1 MFSRALI
8 GWRLRLCFLPL
19 ISSSSDDL
27 DGKWN
32 RPTKAMRRALSF
44 SGAACFTIFS
54 IARENM
60 VVPAPLKSILHHTN
74 LAVRYCLQPLLQ
86 CTCLSKF
93 PSLCAS
99 HSAFVILHIILP
111 PSNAANHPSV
121 VLSADC
127 CSSRCFMR
135 FCFIAQP
142 VISGRAGSIRG
153 ALIVSR

>member
-1 MFSRALI
+1 MFSHALI

-32 RPTKAMRRALSF
+32 RPTKAMRRALSC

-60 VVPAPLKSILHHTN
+60 VVPTPLKSILHHAN
-74 LAVRYCLQPLLQ
+74 LAVRYCLQLFYYVYAFVI
-86 CTCLSKF
+86 S
-93 PSLCAS
+93 SLCAS

-111 PSNAANHPSV
+111 PANAANHPSV
-121 VLSADC
+121 IPSADC